1 MDKITLLE
9 RRIKELEKENY
20 FLRHKSAL
28 YQQSLKTHK
37 VTFDGMFADMNLAI
51 NVMSE
56 NGILHKFYAQ
66 KPI

>member
-9 RRIKELEKENY
+9 RRIKELEKENH
-20 FLRHKSAL
+20 FLRNKSTL
-28 YQQSLKTHK
+28 YQHSLKTNK
-37 VTFDGMFADMNLAI
+37 VTFDSAVADMKLAI